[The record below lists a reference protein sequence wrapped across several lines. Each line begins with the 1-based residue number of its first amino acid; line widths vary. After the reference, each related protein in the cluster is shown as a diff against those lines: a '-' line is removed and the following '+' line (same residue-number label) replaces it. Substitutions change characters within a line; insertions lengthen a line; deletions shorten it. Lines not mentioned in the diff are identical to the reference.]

1 MKQTHILPQIPQGIT
16 DPVVEKYLRDLQKVI
31 RDKHEDDYMS
41 SKRREKN
48 IRIGSSLIFELEYIP
63 ISPEFPWFCMS
74 LPTQTLTTANFP
86 QSFIDVL
93 RNKKV
98 VYGELG
104 TSVSAFT
111 GTWSG
116 SEFTLDNNIANVA
129 MIAELAEEWLFEKAM
144 RGGVNPT
151 DGWRILV
158 SNGIE
163 YNITNIVTSTRK
175 ITVSG
180 SPSGTSIEIYLNR
193 ILGSTTSA
201 KHFSWAGLGLY
212 MTGQNKITGLRRRDK
227 MQRITGNSV
236 TGFISGL
243 IDITYDITNGALR
256 TVSSSK
262 GSPFT
267 GSSNYNISLYF
278 DSANSPDARTGTKTE
293 IEAGTLLVYMY
304 TGGYTA

>member
-1 MKQTHILPQIPQGIT
+1 MKQTHILPQIPKGIT
-16 DPVVEKYLRDLQKVI
+16 DPAVEKYLRDLQKVI
-31 RDKHEDDYMS
+31 RDKHDDDYMS

-48 IRIGSSLIFELEYIP
+48 MRIGSSLIFELEYIP
-63 ISPEFPWFCMS
+63 IAPEFPWFCMS

-227 MQRITGNSV
+227 FQGHWHNYGLDGGSTKSGTGIFPLTGYLTNSNIFV
-236 TGFISGL
+236 ARYYAEDTFG
-243 IDITYDITNGALR
+243 
-256 TVSSSK
+256 
-262 GSPFT
+262 
-267 GSSNYNISLYF
+267 NYGT
-278 DSANSPDARTGTKTE
+278 PRTGPKTE
-293 IEAGTLLVYMY
+293 MESGTLLVYMY
-304 TGGYTA
+304 TGGYAA

>member
-1 MKQTHILPQIPQGIT
+1 MKQTHILPQIPKGIT

-41 SKRREKN
+41 SKRRERN
-48 IRIGSSLIFELEYIP
+48 MRIGSSLIFELEYIP
-63 ISPEFPWFCMS
+63 ITPEFPWFCMS

-104 TSVSAFT
+104 TSVSAFS

-116 SEFTLDNNIANVA
+116 SSFTLADTTANKA

-144 RGGVNPT
+144 RGGVDPT

-158 SNGIE
+158 SGGSE

-227 MQRITGNSV
+227 MQQITGA
-236 TGFISGL
+236 ISINNATNMGL
-243 IDITYDITNGALR
+243 INGA
-256 TVSSSK
+256 TGCFSVS
-262 GSPFT
+262 GSQQ
-267 GSSNYNISLYF
+267 YNVKAKQGPQQRYTDTNF
-278 DSANSPDARTGTKTE
+278 DSANSPDARTGPKTE
-293 IEAGTLLVYMY
+293 MESGTILVYMY